1 MVANLMLSWGM
12 LVGVIIGAFVAWFW
26 HDSLGVRERANQA
39 AMEACQQLQLQF
51 LDGTVA
57 FTRLWPARG
66 YDGRMALR
74 RTYVFDYTA
83 DSVARRQGFVV
94 LLGQRVE
101 SVGFANDATHAG
113 TAARSTEVVAPIA
126 TESRDNAFP
135 VAGNVYDLKSWR
147 DDPRRIRQPP
157 QGNGNGET

>member
-1 MVANLMLSWGM
+1 MLSWGM
-12 LVGVIIGAFVAWFW
+12 LVCVIIGAFVAWFW

-66 YDGRMALR
+66 HDGRMTLR

-101 SVGFANDATHAG
+101 SVGFANDATP
-113 TAARSTEVVAPIA
+113 ARSASRNTERVAPIS
-126 TESRDNAFP
+126 TEPRDTSFP
-135 VAGNVYDLKSWR
+135 VTGNVYDLKSWR
-147 DDPRRIRQPP
+147 DDPRRSKPP
-157 QGNGNGET
+157 AQGNGHGDS